1 VCCVCS
7 DSQYAH
13 ARVTSILHKASVEA
27 GVDIAAIAAN
37 AMIDLQHPSEFALAS
52 EIARFQVRNELV
64 CIRKARSLVRV
75 IGELRACAPCH
86 QDVVELFY
94 KQLYPNCF
102 ADYCFRVAVKFSDFF
117 RDCRVMGSPEQTSRL
132 LLCLCV
138 QTALRTVFHLLGIDP
153 VDRV

>member
-1 VCCVCS
+1 MSWFVS
-7 DSQYAH
+7 G
-13 ARVTSILHKASVEA
+13 KPEA
-27 GVDIAAIAAN
+27 LFV
-37 AMIDLQHPSEFALAS
+37 
-52 EIARFQVRNELV
+52 
-64 CIRKARSLVRV
+64 SLVSCV
-75 IGELRACAPCH
+75 PVLPCH